1 MLIMSSY
8 SGGRSMS
15 DFHFLFSLISKYI
28 AISHIFPLIE
38 YFFKKKV
45 MIKTQWKQDPL
56 LGSICT

>member
-15 DFHFLFSLISKYI
+15 DFHFLFSMISKYI

-45 MIKTQWKQDPL
+45 MIKTQ
-56 LGSICT
+56 